1 MRASL
6 ISARAEIRALC
17 ISLAR
22 WMLIVTRGR
31 GDLQREKQKQNQVS
45 LHDEEGTSDPKDLLG
60 WPGLMLASVK
70 G

>member
-1 MRASL
+1 
-6 ISARAEIRALC
+6 
-17 ISLAR
+17 
-22 WMLIVTRGR
+22 MLIVTRGR
-31 GDLQREKQKQNQVS
+31 GDLQREKQNQVS

>member
-1 MRASL
+1 
-6 ISARAEIRALC
+6 
-17 ISLAR
+17 
-22 WMLIVTRGR
+22 MLIVTRGR
-31 GDLQREKQKQNQVS
+31 GDLQRKKQKQNQVS